1 MDLHDVQ
8 AQLDALQSTNGVM
21 GTGQDLFT
29 GQRAGEKKKG
39 GGRRK
44 RQGVKEGEIG

>member
-29 GQRAGEKKKG
+29 GQRAGEKRG
-39 GGRRK
+39 GGEESDR
-44 RQGVKEGEIG
+44 G